1 MSAVEERFQAML
13 AKRKKD
19 KKAENKESAVAK
31 VSKNSVVISDI
42 FAVDSDVFG
51 ELTQDRDLVRFLEE
65 KSLEMLSIQSQ
76 NIIQLGKNLTEV
88 FNELGRKG
96 SPEGLY
102 VRYIEFNGYKKDTAL
117 RLRKR
122 YELYSMAEDERV
134 KKIISILPV
143 RAIEKFYKDKENLL
157 SIIMEEKDDI
167 DFKRV
172 KDIIDSQKN
181 EVIELKEDKSL
192 DIGFE
197 IEKIDDLYKKINNRF
212 DKLDEKKKEKLAKLL
227 LEIEKLLS

>member
-65 KSLEMLSIQSQ
+65 KSLEILSIQSQ

>member
-19 KKAENKESAVAK
+19 KKTENKESAVVK
-31 VSKNSVVISDI
+31 TGKNSVVISDV

-157 SIIMEEKDDI
+157 SLIMEEKDDI

>member
-19 KKAENKESAVAK
+19 KKTENKENAVVK
-31 VSKNSVVISDI
+31 TGKNSVVISDV

>member
-19 KKAENKESAVAK
+19 KKSEVKENSIQK
-31 VSKNSVVISDI
+31 VKKNSVMISDI
-42 FAVDSDVFG
+42 FAVESDIFG
-51 ELTQDRDLVRFLEE
+51 ELTQDKELIRYLEE

-76 NIIQLGKNLTEV
+76 NIILLGKNLVEV
-88 FNELGRKG
+88 FNELGKKG

-102 VRYIEFNGYKKDTAL
+102 LRYLEFNGYKKDTAL

-122 YELYSMAEDERV
+122 YELYSSTDNERI

-143 RAIEKFYKDKENLL
+143 RSIEKFYKNKENVF
-157 SIIMEEKDDI
+157 SIILEEKDDI

-172 KDIIDSQKN
+172 KDIIESQKN
-181 EVIELKEDKSL
+181 EVIELKEDKTF
-192 DIGFE
+192 DIAFE

-212 DKLDEKKKEKLAKLL
+212 DKLDRKKKEKIAKLL